1 MNACVRVGVQ
11 FLQALNYFPRYGYS
25 MFDKLTRDGGVTY
38 MTTVTLIFQSDDA
51 DGSTHQENPK
61 ITYIFLNKLIWLKF
75 RIKPF

>member
-1 MNACVRVGVQ
+1 MQPDERVRAGWCVH

-51 DGSTHQENPK
+51 DGSTAQCSRGCIDLHGSA
-61 ITYIFLNKLIWLKF
+61 
-75 RIKPF
+75 